1 MDRNFQTRRN
11 ETLDFRNRV
20 VTFRFSLSTR
30 DTVRYGHTLGT
41 ILGSSSDSGWSIGPI
56 RDSIPLVV
64 VFPLLLSA
72 VPTQHPRIVANPR
85 IDEGIR
91 PAYIL
96 LDARVSNYGDFSTFC
111 LLKTQKKCV
120 SSYFF
125 CRIASPT
132 SSNWHGKFPSTE
144 ITRTI
149 PFVFEYPLFTP
160 RMYPPRSP
168 VATGKCAGCR
178 DDGLRARSSA
188 VGTPYVLEGLFGERT
203 QKL

>member
-1 MDRNFQTRRN
+1 MDRNFQTRRSN

-125 CRIASPT
+125 AEQHLRRPPTGTASSHRPKLREQ
-132 SSNWHGKFPSTE
+132 SHLFLST
-144 ITRTI
+144 
-149 PFVFEYPLFTP
+149 
-160 RMYPPRSP
+160 
-168 VATGKCAGCR
+168 
-178 DDGLRARSSA
+178 RSSHRA
-188 VGTPYVLEGLFGERT
+188 CILHDLR
-203 QKL
+203 